1 MFFLCIRWLRP
12 WCKVVKKRN
21 LKIELSLNY
30 QKRVQTVEFKR
41 IFLDLVE
48 DKKRKW
54 DKPIPQESNRKI
66 GGKLRILDYDFVR
79 TFSLFL

>member
-1 MFFLCIRWLRP
+1 MYSLVETL
-12 WCKVVKKRN
+12 KQSSKKRN

-48 DKKRKW
+48 DKKENEINQYHK
-54 DKPIPQESNRKI
+54 
-66 GGKLRILDYDFVR
+66 GR
-79 TFSLFL
+79 TERLVVS